1 MLDSRTFC
9 RKFLVGVKRQVL
21 LSLLLL
27 ASVVY
32 AGQAFAQSKKV
43 TITNQSMTMADVVH
57 EVEKQTGYMFVYNN
71 KDVDLSKVIKVDVKD
86 LSVADLLT
94 KLFKPAGI
102 SYQMNGNNI
111 LLITSS
117 SQKSSSSN
125 AGSGKQAHHKQ
136 IEGTVKDRNGE
147 PIIGAGIK
155 VKGGKGVGTVTNVE
169 GAFKLDV
176 PDNASLEVSYI
187 GYTSQIVKTG
197 DQKTF
202 NIVLQEDNKLLEEVV
217 VVGYGNQKR
226 INVAGSVASVKGD
239 DLIKSPVST
248 VSNALSGKMPGLV
261 TLQSSG
267 LPGSDGATMKI
278 RGFDAPLVLID
289 GSEGDI
295 STVDANEIE
304 SISILKDAS
313 ASIYGARAGNGVI
326 LITTKRGVK
335 GKPTLTLNTSFTWQ
349 GITDMPKMA
358 SAGQMAELAREG
370 HLQSGQPEATAP
382 YTEEVIKKYY
392 DGTDPQYPNT
402 DWYRLLIR
410 DWAPQQQH
418 NLAIRGGSDNIKFY
432 GFLGYLNQETLFKR
446 SDASYRRYNIRGSID
461 AKITDDLSASM
472 DFSLVVGE
480 RNYTQRDMNA
490 NLWSDFWNTSPMYPD
505 HFPDLG
511 KVPFAEGGGTGGAHI
526 TTNRSLSGY
535 NDTRSQETRFTG
547 ELRYDFPFLKGL
559 QAKTRIDYLQT
570 YATQKIFQKPVPFW
584 KYDHAAQKY
593 TLAGSFGSSASL
605 GYILPNDR
613 RMIYQTSLEYKK
625 VLKEIHDINV
635 LALFEATDYY
645 SSRILANRSNFL
657 TPAID
662 EMLAGSTEG
671 MTNGAAT
678 TEMGRMSWVG
688 RFNYTLMSRY
698 ILDATLRADASAKFP
713 KESRWGYFPSVS
725 LAWRINEEAFMK
737 QIKDLDALK
746 LRLSYGTSGND
757 NVGNF
762 AYLAGYDIMGATDG
776 GSYIFGST
784 KKAGIWPKGLAN
796 PDLTWEK
803 LKIYNAGFDVSFWKG
818 LLYGS
823 FEIFYR
829 KRTGIPGTRL
839 ITLPSTFGA
848 TLPQENLNSTST
860 RGFELTVASNGRV
873 GELGWDVSA
882 NVSWARSKWDYYEEP
897 DYTDPDQ
904 RRINRRTGQWT
915 DRQFGYIAEGLFGSQ
930 EEIDN
935 LPYNQD
941 KRNNTTL
948 RPGDVRY
955 RDVNGDKVID
965 WKDEVEIGQGTI
977 PTWFAGFNPTL
988 HYKGFDLSLAFQG
1001 AFGFDIIASLGGQTE
1016 NYFNARWTPQN
1027 NDRNAL
1033 IPRVGG
1039 NSGNTHTSTYWLV
1052 PGNYVRWK
1060 SFTLSYTFKHAIL
1073 KTANINSIRLFFS
1086 GSNLYTWS
1094 KLKKYGLD
1102 PEMPSG
1108 KGGLYY
1114 PQQRNLSIGATVI
1127 F

>member
-1 MLDSRTFC
+1 MKTKIHYFTGGLSDSYWSRPSF
-9 RKFLVGVKRQVL
+9 RLSGLIL
-21 LSLLLL
+21 LLGSSLL
-27 ASVVY
+27 VPIT
-32 AGQAFAQSKKV
+32 AGA
-43 TITNQSMTMADVVH
+43 T
-57 EVEKQTGYMFVYNN
+57 
-71 KDVDLSKVIKVDVKD
+71 
-86 LSVADLLT
+86 
-94 KLFKPAGI
+94 
-102 SYQMNGNNI
+102 
-111 LLITSS
+111 
-117 SQKSSSSN
+117 KSSMPM
-125 AGSGKQAHHKQ
+125 AVEQQTKK
-136 IEGTVKDRNGE
+136 ITGTVTDKNGE

-155 VKGGKGVGTVTNVE
+155 VRGGKGVGSVTNVE

-304 SISILKDAS
+304 SVSILKDAS

-535 NDTRSQETRFTG
+535 NDTKSQETRFTG

-698 ILDATLRADASAKFP
+698 I
-713 KESRWGYFPSVS
+713 
-725 LAWRINEEAFMK
+725 
-737 QIKDLDALK
+737 
-746 LRLSYGTSGND
+746 
-757 NVGNF
+757 
-762 AYLAGYDIMGATDG
+762 
-776 GSYIFGST
+776 
-784 KKAGIWPKGLAN
+784 
-796 PDLTWEK
+796 
-803 LKIYNAGFDVSFWKG
+803 
-818 LLYGS
+818 
-823 FEIFYR
+823 
-829 KRTGIPGTRL
+829 
-839 ITLPSTFGA
+839 
-848 TLPQENLNSTST
+848 
-860 RGFELTVASNGRV
+860 
-873 GELGWDVSA
+873 
-882 NVSWARSKWDYYEEP
+882 
-897 DYTDPDQ
+897 
-904 RRINRRTGQWT
+904 
-915 DRQFGYIAEGLFGSQ
+915 
-930 EEIDN
+930 
-935 LPYNQD
+935 
-941 KRNNTTL
+941 
-948 RPGDVRY
+948 
-955 RDVNGDKVID
+955 
-965 WKDEVEIGQGTI
+965 
-977 PTWFAGFNPTL
+977 
-988 HYKGFDLSLAFQG
+988 
-1001 AFGFDIIASLGGQTE
+1001 
-1016 NYFNARWTPQN
+1016 
-1027 NDRNAL
+1027 
-1033 IPRVGG
+1033 
-1039 NSGNTHTSTYWLV
+1039 
-1052 PGNYVRWK
+1052 
-1060 SFTLSYTFKHAIL
+1060 
-1073 KTANINSIRLFFS
+1073 
-1086 GSNLYTWS
+1086 
-1094 KLKKYGLD
+1094 
-1102 PEMPSG
+1102 
-1108 KGGLYY
+1108 
-1114 PQQRNLSIGATVI
+1114 
-1127 F
+1127 